1 MRGTKTMRRGW
12 MENTS
17 FDLVSLG
24 NKKEEKERLLSCIR
38 QTGQRY
44 GLTLTDEETRALM
57 AKRDDSL
64 KKYHRVEFGRGMLD
78 KLVYTFCDSQ
88 YIQQE
93 TYGEVLGR
101 LQDIFYRFKNEALD
115 RLSDDEL
122 LSFMKEQFENVC
134 FGDLDYLE
142 GTCLERFSRAIR
154 AGYEGFRK
162 SGGKEE
168 YSQFDE
174 EKRWD
179 GELYQQVLKELFWE

>member
-1 MRGTKTMRRGW
+1 